1 MLHIVKLCVGV
12 ASVEE
17 LEEWRDLHATQNR
30 LYGKNHYHR
39 TRMMPRRADEIVG
52 QGSLYWVIGGAI
64 RCRQPIVALQAETN
78 HEGRSC
84 CDIVMAPEII
94 RTVPQPKRPFQ
105 GWRYLKAEDA
115 PRDMPQMDGTSE
127 GDESLAEELASMGL
141 I

>member
-12 ASVEE
+12 SSVEE
-17 LEEWRDLHATQNR
+17 LEEWREIHAAQGGP
-30 LYGKNHYHR
+30 YAPNHYHR
-39 TRMMPRRADEIVG
+39 TRMMPRRADQIAG

-64 RCRQPIVALQAETN
+64 RCRQLIVALQAETN

-84 CDIVMAPEII
+84 CDIVMAPDIT

-105 GWRYLKAEDA
+105 GWRYLKSGDA
-115 PRDMPQMDGTSE
+115 PRDMPNHSGSAE
-127 GDESLAEELASMGL
+127 GDESLAEELAVLGL

>member
-1 MLHIVKLCVGV
+1 MLHIVKLCVGIG
-12 ASVEE
+12 SVEE
-17 LEEWRDLHATQNR
+17 LEEWRDLHAAKYS
-30 LYGKNHYHR
+30 LYGGNHHHR
-39 TRMMPRRADEIVG
+39 TRMMPRRADEIIG

-64 RCRQPIVALQAETN
+64 RCRQPIVDLVAETN

-115 PRDMPQMDGTSE
+115 PRDMPRLDGTSE
-127 GDESLAEELASMGL
+127 GDESLAEELATFGL